1 SPLPTPRQAGN
12 PEPNPK
18 VKSQDVTPRN
28 LASGADDAFIWQHG
42 LMTDLGTLG
51 GSSSL
56 AVAINERAH
65 VVGVSETSSGQS
77 HAFLW
82 QNAVMTDLG
91 TLGGTNSIAVAIN
104 ERGQVIGNSEKCY
117 RQAVWQD

>member
-1 SPLPTPRQAGN
+1 MSEIIDSSSHSYNSNELNKCVFINTN
-12 PEPNPK
+12 NPK

-82 QNAVMTDLG
+82 QNAVMTDLEAQD
-91 TLGGTNSIAVAIN
+91 IAEDVPD
-104 ERGQVIGNSEKCY
+104 EQSELT
-117 RQAVWQD
+117 